1 MAGAPR
7 IARAETA
14 VAGAAGAASPQI
26 EQRAAPVYGARL
38 RHWDAETIMTAPSPA
53 FDALIRETAA
63 LVEAALDA
71 FLPRRAGPL
80 GRVVDAMRH
89 GALDGGK
96 RLRPFLVIAAA
107 DMFDCPR
114 PRAVRAGCAVEMI
127 HCYSLIHDD
136 LPAMDD
142 SDLRRGRPSV
152 HKAFD
157 DATAILA
164 GDALLTQAFEILAGK
179 ETHPNAEVRCALA
192 LELARASGRAGMVG
206 GQMIDIYAEQKA
218 FDLAGIEELQRLKT
232 GALIRFSAIGGGIV
246 GEASEKDVAALAAYA
261 EDLGLAFQIVD
272 DLLDAFGETQ
282 ALGKPV
288 GQDADMDKAT
298 FVKLLGAE
306 GARDKAKSLVSSAK
320 AHLARFGERAEP
332 LKGAADFVF
341 GRKN

>member
-1 MAGAPR
+1 
-7 IARAETA
+7 
-14 VAGAAGAASPQI
+14 
-26 EQRAAPVYGARL
+26 
-38 RHWDAETIMTAPSPA
+38 
-53 FDALIRETAA
+53 
-63 LVEAALDA
+63 
-71 FLPRRAGPL
+71 
-80 GRVVDAMRH
+80 MRH

-96 RLRPFLVIAAA
+96 RLRPFLAISAA
-107 DMFDCPR
+107 DMFGCPR
-114 PRAVRAGCAVEMI
+114 SRSIRTGCAVEMI

-157 DATAILA
+157 EATAILA
-164 GDALLTQAFEILAGK
+164 GDALLTQAFEILADR

-192 LELARASGRAGMVG
+192 LELARASGKAGMVG

-246 GEASEKDVAALAAYA
+246 GEASEDEVGALARYS

-272 DLLDAFGETQ
+272 DLLDAFGDAE
-282 ALGKPV
+282 AMGKPV
-288 GQDADMDKAT
+288 GQDADMEKAT

-306 GARDKAKSLVSSAK
+306 GARSKAKELVGSAK
-320 AHLARFGERAEP
+320 AHLDRFGARAEA

-341 GRKN
+341 RRKN

>member
-1 MAGAPR
+1 MSAF
-7 IARAETA
+7 T
-14 VAGAAGAASPQI
+14 
-26 EQRAAPVYGARL
+26 
-38 RHWDAETIMTAPSPA
+38 DTIK
-53 FDALIRETAA
+53 ETAA
-63 LVEAALDA
+63 LIEDALDDL
-71 FLPRRAGPL
+71 LPRSEGPL
-80 GRVVDAMRH
+80 GRVVDAMRW

-114 PRAVRAGCAVEMI
+114 ERSTRVGCAVEMI

-152 HKAFD
+152 HKAYD

-164 GDALLTQAFEILAGK
+164 GDALLTQAFEILAEK

-192 LELARASGRAGMVG
+192 LELARASGKIGMVG
-206 GQMIDIYAEQKA
+206 GQMIDIYAEQKN

-232 GALIRFSAIGGGIV
+232 GALIRFSAMGGGII
-246 GEASEKDVAALAAYA
+246 GEASAAEVSALTDYA

-272 DLLDAFGETQ
+272 DLLDAFGDAED
-282 ALGKPV
+282 LGKPV

-298 FVKLLGAE
+298 FVKLLGAD
-306 GARDKAKSLVSSAK
+306 GARDKAKELVASAK
-320 AHLARFGERAEP
+320 AHLDRFGSRAEP

-341 GRKN
+341 RRKN

>member
-1 MAGAPR
+1 
-7 IARAETA
+7 
-14 VAGAAGAASPQI
+14 
-26 EQRAAPVYGARL
+26 
-38 RHWDAETIMTAPSPA
+38 MTAA
-53 FDALIRETAA
+53 FDSLIRETAA
-63 LVEAALDA
+63 LVERALDD
-71 FLPRRAGPL
+71 FLPRGEGPL
-80 GRVVDAMRH
+80 GRVADAMRH

-96 RLRPFLVIAAA
+96 RLRPFLLIAAA
-107 DMFDCPR
+107 DMFGCPR
-114 PRAVRAGCAVEMI
+114 PRSVRAGCAVEMI
-127 HCYSLIHDD
+127 HCYSLVHDD

-164 GDALLTQAFEILAGK
+164 GDALLTQAFEILAEK

-192 LELARASGRAGMVG
+192 LELARASGKLGMVG

-232 GALIRFSAIGGGIV
+232 GALIRFSAMGGGII
-246 GEASEKDVAALAAYA
+246 GEASAAEVAALRDYA

-272 DLLDAFGETQ
+272 DLLDAFGDAE

-306 GARDKAKSLVSSAK
+306 GARDKAKALVASAK
-320 AHLARFGERAEP
+320 AHLDRFGPRAEP

-341 GRKN
+341 RRKS

>member
-1 MAGAPR
+1 MSAFEAR
-7 IARAETA
+7 IK
-14 VAGAAGAASPQI
+14 
-26 EQRAAPVYGARL
+26 
-38 RHWDAETIMTAPSPA
+38 
-53 FDALIRETAA
+53 ETAA
-63 LVEAALDA
+63 LVESALDRQ
-71 FLPRRAGPL
+71 LPRRSGPL

-114 PRAVRAGCAVEMI
+114 ERSIRAGCAVEMI

-164 GDALLTQAFEILAGK
+164 GDALLTQAFEILA
-179 ETHPNAEVRCALA
+179 EPATHPDAAVRCRLA
-192 LELARASGRAGMVG
+192 LELARASGREGMVG
-206 GQMIDIYAEQKA
+206 GQMIDIYAEQKN
-218 FDLAGIEELQRLKT
+218 FDLASIEELQRLKT
-232 GALIRFSAIGGGIV
+232 GAIIRFSAIGGGIV
-246 GEASEKDVAALAAYA
+246 GGAGEPEITALRQYA

-272 DLLDAFGETQ
+272 DLLDAFGD
-282 ALGKPV
+282 AVSLGKPV

-298 FVKLLGAE
+298 FVKLLGPE
-306 GARDKAKSLVSSAK
+306 GARDKARSLVDRAK
-320 AHLARFGERAEP
+320 SHLDRFGARSDA

-341 GRKN
+341 ARKN